1 MSPCPNWT
9 CSTPLGHT
17 AGGPAGEKT
26 RAAQDEESVNARKF
40 APRPHSPKPARRLN
54 GSAHSHTVRLSAG
67 ACAGSAGSVP
77 PMHARRVSAFASMA
91 DACARTQCA
100 AASAGTGRRTSFR
113 GARLQA
119 ARHSTAIPIVAIVP
133 NRRMDEL
140 QCTPNDLAFSCER
153 TRRRSGCDDDRRCVR
168 LLQRRVRPQAAGSLG
183 LSRPGCGRRATRA
196 SARPRT
202 PAGARPPP
210 RSRWRALRRS
220 AGR

>member
-140 QCTPNDLAFSCER
+140 QCTPNDPGVQLRSRER
-153 TRRRSGCDDDRRCVR
+153 DVRRYNRMLRGFVCCNG
-168 LLQRRVRPQAAGSLG
+168 LL
-183 LSRPGCGRRATRA
+183 A
-196 SARPRT
+196 SAATNDPGD
-202 PAGARPPP
+202 PADIP
-210 RSRWRALRRS
+210 
-220 AGR
+220 